1 MDNATSKLK
10 KEPLV
15 SILILTYNRA
25 HYLQSAIE
33 SVLNQ
38 TYTNW
43 ELILIDDGST
53 DGTKDLVGSYSDSR
67 ITYKSHTNNEGL
79 YVRRQGSLRYV
90 NGQYVAI
97 LDSDDIWD
105 SPLKLTEQVRFL
117 ENNPDHALVG
127 TFITLIDEDSN
138 ILRKDSYQTT
148 DKNIR
153 NRLLIRNQFAHS
165 SVLIRK
171 SMLDMTK
178 GYQPTLA
185 EDLELFLQLGNVGK
199 LANIPEFFTNHRIHN
214 AGTNDHG
221 IKMAQA
227 LHAIIRKNSNY
238 PHPYLALMK
247 NSLRIIIGKIKSL
260 LKTVSSNTQASSA
273 RT

>member
-25 HYLQSAIE
+25 HYLQSAVE

-43 ELILIDDGST
+43 ELLLIDDGST
-53 DGTKDLVGSYSDSR
+53 DGTKDLVDSYSDSR
-67 ITYKSHTNNEGL
+67 ITYKSHDNNEGL
-79 YVRRQGSLRYV
+79 YVRRQESLRYV

-97 LDSDDIWD
+97 LDSDDTWN

-117 ENNPDHALVG
+117 ENNSDHALVG

-214 AGTNDHG
+214 AGTNDYG

-238 PHPYLALMK
+238 PHPYLALLK
-247 NSLRIIIGKIKSL
+247 NSLRIIMGKVKSL
-260 LKTVSSNTQASSA
+260 LKTASSNTQA
-273 RT
+273 